1 MENNYPYDESQTE
14 EQEQPLNDDLPEE
27 QPVDDPSQEPE
38 APLSPEE
45 KYNRLYPAI
54 VSLITAAVPFFIW
67 TSSIRTSG
75 GSLSESGEGAVW
87 WFVIMYYISLG
98 FPLAI
103 ISFVFGFIGLKT
115 RFYWLATIA
124 LLIKVITISIAVM
137 FFIQKS

>member
-38 APLSPEE
+38 APLSLEE